1 MKDLIGA
8 VGVSE
13 MVSDL
18 LMRRLI
24 IKHVG
29 YKRDCRHSFLPVAV
43 VNIRYIF
50 LLCNFDKYFLVG
62 IKFLLGFL
70 GFPRRVCYRS

>member
-1 MKDLIGA
+1 
-8 VGVSE
+8 

-29 YKRDCRHSFLPVAV
+29 YKRDCRQSLLPVAV
-43 VNIRYIF
+43 TNIRHIF
-50 LLCNFDKYFLVG
+50 LPCNLEEVLLIVIGPSTSDFLNAS
-62 IKFLLGFL
+62 GFQM
-70 GFPRRVCYRS
+70 